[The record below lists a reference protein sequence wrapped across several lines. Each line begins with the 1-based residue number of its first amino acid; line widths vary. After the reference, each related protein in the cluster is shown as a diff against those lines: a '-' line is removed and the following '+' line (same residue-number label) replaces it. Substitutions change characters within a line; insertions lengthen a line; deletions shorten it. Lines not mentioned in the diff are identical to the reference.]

1 MSDIIERYD
10 GRLLLLGEE
19 AHEVLGRVHGRD
31 AVKLRAP
38 NGREHEIS
46 ISDLNA
52 FVSAGRT
59 LDPARSG
66 LERLLSRSLRDEQLF
81 RKKVVL
87 LAMELGDEGL
97 SWADRLVEIQRRL
110 RDDPLLATRSR
121 PYPTVRTIQNWL
133 ADWAR
138 GGEAALAPRTH
149 KCGNRTRRHDDTF
162 EQIALDV
169 IEASYLPHDRA
180 TLAGVT
186 AAAQERY
193 LVACA
198 ERGIAPGPHGHKIVR
213 RLIDALP
220 HSDVVKSRL
229 GKKNAR
235 KKLLTAVHPIKV
247 EAPLDRVE
255 LDCTTADLHLV
266 DAEGNI
272 VGRPTICAA
281 VDAAS
286 DFILA
291 LRLKLG
297 APDPALVAAALKEI
311 MTPKGEAFF
320 DRYGIENRIE
330 AIGRPQLVVVDQGSE
345 NSGELLRS
353 VVRASGLELNKCLPG
368 HPEKKPFVERMFGEL
383 NGFLQTLPG
392 STSTRMLGKQ
402 ERTSV
407 AMAEACYTLDE
418 LNAILQKWR
427 YDSHAMRPKRRIQSA
442 LRSPEAPAACWRRLA
457 ARVFIPE
464 PPTSAELRQMF
475 MISTE
480 ARRLHRY
487 GIELSGIQYASEALA
502 ALWAKLG
509 ERQTVEVRFDPSD
522 VREIAV
528 LDPSTGIH
536 FPVPCK
542 DPDMP
547 AISFAEAKEL
557 RRPTE
562 SEKRGEIKARAVA
575 HHLATGGP
583 TPKLE
588 KRRTKL
594 QANKAKEIARQRNN
608 EIVER
613 ARSPHLASEGT
624 PKVDLAIAPTLKI
637 RRPAAPCPTFARSV

>member
-1 MSDIIERYD
+1 MSDIIEQYD
-10 GRLLLLGEE
+10 GRLLLLEKE
-19 AHEVLGRVHGRD
+19 AHEVLGRVRGRD

-38 NGREHEIS
+38 DGREHEIS

-59 LDPARSG
+59 YDPARG
-66 LERLLSRSLRDEQLF
+66 GPERLLDRSARDEQFF

-87 LAMELGDEGL
+87 LAMELADEGL

-110 RDDPLLATRSR
+110 RADPLLAGRSK
-121 PYPTVRTIQNWL
+121 PFPTVRTIQNWQ

-138 GGEAALAPRTH
+138 GGEAALAPKTY
-149 KCGNRTRRHDDTF
+149 KCGNRTKRHDDSF
-162 EQIALDV
+162 EEIALDV

-180 TLAGVT
+180 TLAGVA

-193 LVACA
+193 LAACA
-198 ERGIAPGPHGHKIVR
+198 DRGVAPGPHGHKIVR

-220 HSDVVKSRL
+220 HSDVLKSRL

-235 KKLLTAVHPIKV
+235 KQLLTAVHPIKV

-255 LDCTTADLHLV
+255 LDCTTADIHCV
-266 DAEGNI
+266 DDEGNP

-281 VDAAS
+281 VDAATGL
-286 DFILA
+286 ILA
-291 LRLKLG
+291 LRVKLG
-297 APDPALVAAALKEI
+297 APDHALVAAALKEV
-311 MTPKGEAFF
+311 MTPKGQAFF
-320 DRYGIENRIE
+320 DRNGIENRLE
-330 AIGRPQLVVVDQGSE
+330 ANGRPQLVVVDQGSE
-345 NSGELLRS
+345 NSGELLQS

-368 HPEKKPFVERMFGEL
+368 HPEKKPFIERMFGDL

-392 STSTRMLGKQ
+392 STSTRLLARQ

-407 AMAEACYTLDE
+407 AMAEACYTVDE
-418 LNAILQKWR
+418 LNAVLQKWR
-427 YDSHAMRPKRRIQSA
+427 YDTHAMRSKRRIQSA

-464 PPTSAELRQMF
+464 PPTPAELRQMF

-480 ARRLHRY
+480 SRRLHRY
-487 GIELSGIQYASEALA
+487 GIELSGLQYASEALA

-509 ERQTVEVRFDPSD
+509 DRQTVEVRFDPSD

-528 LDPSTGIH
+528 FDPSTGTH

-547 AISFAEAKEL
+547 AISFAEAKEM

-562 SEKRGEIKARAVA
+562 TEKLGEIKARAVA
-575 HHLATGGP
+575 HRLATGASTANP
-583 TPKLE
+583 E
-588 KRRTKL
+588 RRRTKL
-594 QANKAKEIARQRNN
+594 QADKAKEIARQRKN
-608 EIVER
+608 EVIER
-613 ARSPHLASEGT
+613 ARTPHLASEGM
-624 PKVDLAIAPTLKI
+624 PDAAAAVAPTLKI
-637 RRPAAPCPTFARSV
+637 RRPAALCPTSSRSV